1 MSPEAWTTHAH
12 HITLSFKP
20 LSEGLGRPYVV
31 QLGDI
36 LSDGN
41 VIAVE
46 AVLPDGLM
54 KDTKDGGPPH
64 ITIATAPGIK
74 PAASNALMGDP
85 GAKRWRLGGSV
96 RTLLLDAKSAPQI
109 TPNTSLTL
117 YKEASDALLG
127 QVSEK
132 MGRAAPPFP
141 PSKWPGWA
149 DDWAGANLKGRR
161 DPSDSSQ
168 GP

>member
-20 LSEGLGRPYVV
+20 LAEGLGRPYVV

-36 LSDGN
+36 LSDGS

-46 AVLPDGLM
+46 VELPEGLS
-54 KDTKDGGPPH
+54 KDSGKGGGAPH

-74 PAASNALMGDP
+74 PAASNDLMGDP
-85 GAKRWRLGGSV
+85 KAKRWPLGGSV

-117 YKEASDALLG
+117 YRGGSDSLLG
-127 QVSEK
+127 QISER
-132 MGRAAPPFP
+132 MGPAAPTFP
-141 PSKWPGWA
+141 PSKWSGWA
-149 DDWAGANLKGRR
+149 DDWGAAGT
-161 DPSDSSQ
+161 
-168 GP
+168 